1 MKHRS
6 PIRSIA
12 APVVLLALLV
22 FAMTL
27 GTVVHS
33 HAGTT
38 ESNCSICH
46 LNHQPIDQ
54 TVVADNAPSFAPIG
68 IQTDIAPPPD
78 PPFLPAPRLPARAPP
93 SA

>member
-1 MKHRS
+1 MKQRS
-6 PIRSIA
+6 SIRTIA
-12 APVVLLALLV
+12 VPVVLLALLV

-33 HAGTT
+33 HVGTS

-54 TVVADNAPSFAPIG
+54 TVVVDNAPSFA
-68 IQTDIAPPPD
+68 QVETRSDIAPPAD
-78 PPFLPAPRLPARAPP
+78 PPFQPAARIPARAPP